1 MGSSSKSSISNN
13 ISNLT
18 VNKSDLEALNSNVNE
33 FVSNSVI
40 KNTDGCSAGST
51 QMSDNDLGDITV
63 VGKKNTANIGVN
75 SNQDSSVS
83 LQCIQQSIQQTN
95 INNDIATSIM
105 QNLQQNV
112 SNDQMTKMVNEA
124 ETNMKQGM
132 AAGILNPFSSASSQV
147 NMTLSNTQ
155 VTDTTRKLSNLIS
168 NKVANN
174 QQVAS
179 VKDCFTKAAQQQNN
193 RVGNVKILGDENTVN
208 VNIQTNQVAKS
219 FATCQQLTQQTAT
232 TTNDIATTLGL
243 KIVDETENK
252 TKSDSVG
259 SSKTSLTQTGIE
271 GIFAA
276 LSAFLAAPLI
286 SGIAIFLCVICCIIS
301 SVMYAKFS
309 GSKSNSNS
317 PKDDNPAGAGE
328 GEGAGTA

>member
-1 MGSSSKSSISNN
+1 MGGSSKSRVSNN
-13 ISNLT
+13 ISNMI

-51 QMSDNDLGDITV
+51 QMSDNDLGDVTV
-63 VGKKNTANIGVN
+63 VGKKNTANIGVDTK
-75 SNQDSSVS
+75 QDSSVS

-112 SNDQMTKMVNEA
+112 SNDQITKMVNEA

-132 AAGILNPFSSASSQV
+132 AAGLLNPFSSASSEV

-193 RVGNVKILGDENTVN
+193 RVGNVKILGDENTIN
-208 VNIQTNQVAKS
+208 VNIKTDQIAKS
-219 FATCQQLTQQTAT
+219 FATCQQLTQQTSST
-232 TTNDIATTLGL
+232 TTDIATTLGL

-252 TKSDSVG
+252 MKSDSEG
-259 SSKTSLTQTGIE
+259 SATTKLKQTGIE

-276 LSAFLAAPLI
+276 LSAFFAAPLI
-286 SGIAIFLCVICCIIS
+286 SGIAIFCLVICCIIS
-301 SVMYAKFS
+301 SVFIAKTS
-309 GSKSNSNS
+309 GKSSNNQ
-317 PKDDNPAGAGE
+317 PQPADNTG
-328 GEGAGTA
+328 GTGGTDEE

>member
-1 MGSSSKSSISNN
+1 MGSSSKSTVSNN
-13 ISNLT
+13 ISNMI

-63 VGKKNTANIGVN
+63 VGKKNTANVGVEA
-75 SNQDSSVS
+75 NQDSSVS

-112 SNDQMTKMVNEA
+112 SNDQLTKMVNEA
-124 ETNMKQGM
+124 ETNMKQGL
-132 AAGILNPFSSASSQV
+132 AGGLLNPFSSASSEV
-147 NMTLSNTQ
+147 NMTLSNIQ
-155 VTDTTRKLSNLIS
+155 ITDTTRKLSNLIS

-208 VNIQTNQVAKS
+208 VNISTNQIAKS
-219 FATCQQLTQQTAT
+219 FASCQQLTQQTSST
-232 TTNDIATTLGL
+232 TTEIATTLGL

-252 TKSDSVG
+252 MKSDSQG
-259 SSKTSLTQTGIE
+259 SATTKMKQTGIE

-276 LSAFLAAPLI
+276 LSAFFAAPLI
-286 SGIAIFLCVICCIIS
+286 SGVAIFCLVICCILS
-301 SVMYAKFS
+301 SVLITKM
-309 GSKSNSNS
+309 GGNKSNNS
-317 PKDDNPAGAGE
+317 PQEPESSAGAE
-328 GEGAGTA
+328 E